1 MQHVTKTF
9 LNFNKI
15 LYNHDQKRK
24 LPIKMIMHN
33 SMHISKHRNNPLH
46 SCLSLCWMGSLENTI
61 SLFPILSTSIK
72 VSSLLLILIGLSLDI
87 NAPCQGGDM
96 TLLLS
101 SAGSRHLRLMWGL
114 NMGSRD
120 SIHLLTSPWR
130 QCPVLSILAL
140 IFDTSSITE
149 DEEESSRKPG

>member
-1 MQHVTKTF
+1 
-9 LNFNKI
+9 
-15 LYNHDQKRK
+15 
-24 LPIKMIMHN
+24 MHN
-33 SMHISKHRNNPLH
+33 SIHSSKKRKYPLY
-46 SCLSLCWMGSLENTI
+46 SCLGWAAQELREQH
-61 SLFPILSTSIK
+61 FHILLMPRNGF
-72 VSSLLLILIGLSLDI
+72 SLLLILIGLSLDI

-101 SAGSRHLRLMWGL
+101 STGSRHLRLMWGWGL

-149 DEEESSRKPG
+149 DEEEPSREPGWLTLAQVKDVDITRHLTCW